1 MLYLDFV
8 FKKNII
14 QPLGA
19 IDLKFP
25 ILKGGGSTGQLK
37 LGCESGNIWLFK
49 NVNHIM
55 GFELSANN
63 QKPFV
68 DVAVLENIVEAQLLE
83 SILAA
88 ENIPHRIR
96 SYHDTA
102 YDGLFQFQMGWGQ
115 INAPLI
121 YKQKILEIL
130 KEIRAKTK
138 KEVKS

>member
-1 MLYLDFV
+1 
-8 FKKNII
+8 
-14 QPLGA
+14 
-19 IDLKFP
+19 
-25 ILKGGGSTGQLK
+25 
-37 LGCESGNIWLFK
+37 
-49 NVNHIM
+49 M

-63 QKPFV
+63 QEPFV
-68 DVAVLENIVEAQLLE
+68 DVTILENIVEAQLLE

-96 SYHDTA
+96 SYYDTA
-102 YDGLFQFQMGWGQ
+102 YNGLFQFQMGWGQ
-115 INAPLI
+115 ISAPLV